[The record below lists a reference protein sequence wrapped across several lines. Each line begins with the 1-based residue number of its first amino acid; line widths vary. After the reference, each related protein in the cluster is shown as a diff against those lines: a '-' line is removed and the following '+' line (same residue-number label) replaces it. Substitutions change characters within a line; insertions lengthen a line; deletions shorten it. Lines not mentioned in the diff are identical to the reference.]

1 VSLFR
6 RESKKT
12 DLTSSVLVP
21 ATDRKA
27 KETTMALAKRESL
40 VSLKMDEITTI
51 LGKGSEFEGKLCF
64 EGTLRIEGSFRG
76 EIRSEAVL
84 VVGEGAEVN
93 AEIHVGTI
101 IINGT
106 VLGNVTATHAVE
118 IRSPGKVVGNLTTPS
133 LSIEKGV
140 VFEGACQ
147 MDGSPKKVKA
157 EENVLP
163 WSGEPR
169 SNEPRTASVL

>member
-1 VSLFR
+1 
-6 RESKKT
+6 
-12 DLTSSVLVP
+12 
-21 ATDRKA
+21 
-27 KETTMALAKRESL
+27 MALAKRESL

-51 LGKGSEFEGKLCF
+51 LGKGSEFDGKLCF
-64 EGTLRIEGSFRG
+64 EGTLRIEGSFKG

-101 IINGT
+101 IINGNIH
-106 VLGNVTATHAVE
+106 GNITATHAVE
-118 IRSPGKVVGNLTTPS
+118 IRSPGKVVGNIVTPS

-147 MDGSPKKVKA
+147 MDSTKAKV
-157 EENVLP
+157 EEKVLP
-163 WSGEPR
+163 WAGEK
-169 SNEPRTASVL
+169 RTGDPLESDPHTAEKRTSEKRVPSVV

>member
-1 VSLFR
+1 
-6 RESKKT
+6 
-12 DLTSSVLVP
+12 
-21 ATDRKA
+21 
-27 KETTMALAKRESL
+27 MALAKRESL

-93 AEIHVGTI
+93 AEVHVGTI
-101 IINGT
+101 IINGN
-106 VLGNVTATHAVE
+106 VHGNITATHSVE
-118 IRSPGKVVGNLTTPS
+118 IRCPGKVVGNLVTPS
-133 LSIEKGV
+133 LTIEKGV

-147 MDGSPKKVKA
+147 MDSKKNKT

-163 WSGEPR
+163 WGSEPR
-169 SNEPRTASVL
+169 STDQRTVSAV